1 MFGIGG
7 VLTSSLSG
15 FVSDR
20 LQSRKLPLV
29 LGSIGY
35 AICGCI
41 LFFSH
46 KLWHLLLYRL
56 LNGMASGLVYPIST
70 AAVGDV
76 YPHKLLGVQMALLN
90 MFNNAGYMIG
100 PIIGGALYDRA
111 GVQGVSTVIITIGSA
126 LSLFMALGIKEPLLI
141 HTRLLE
147 QRGIESISDTESENK
162 TIAEEID
169 SIDLYPKDMPLW
181 RLVLKWQVML
191 ASIITLSLGTF
202 NSSLDNLLG
211 MHVKD
216 RFHISSS
223 KAGLLYVIN
232 GGVSILLS
240 IPTGTAVD
248 RIIGRYGED
257 ARGYIQVF
265 GLLLACG
272 SAFAIGM
279 SKSFGMVAG
288 LEAWIATAVLLVNIP
303 VMSSFGDFVNRLNL
317 NSMAQCYGIFNS
329 FWSLSSSPA
338 KADAVQTIHSQA
350 EQPPFVNHI
359 YCLNAPSKLGR
370 KERMTELFKYM
381 HLDVQM
387 FSGDH
392 LAVWHDIIDKKFEQ
406 AMVVED
412 DIDFE
417 LDAVDSIHKALE
429 SLTAKTVGWDMLYI
443 GHCSMEEAQ
452 PSQNTTVVKSV
463 HPFCTSGYVVSH
475 RGAQKLANR
484 FSQKSSSYALDVQL
498 VALIKRKLLDA
509 YSMYPPVVFQ
519 RRDLY
524 PSDDGMELRIF
535 RLLNNSAWDTARQRE
550 PRLANWVDPPDAEQ
564 RHPAYKYIPKWM
576 EDARTVH

>member
-1 MFGIGG
+1 MKPFTNIRSLPITIVVGSCIAQLIDNITYTISFACLPHLFEDLQLASESQIGLVAAMFGIGG

-329 FWSLSSSPA
+329 FWSLSSTFA
-338 KADAVQTIHSQA
+338 
-350 EQPPFVNHI
+350 
-359 YCLNAPSKLGR
+359 
-370 KERMTELFKYM
+370 
-381 HLDVQM
+381 
-387 FSGDH
+387 
-392 LAVWHDIIDKKFEQ
+392 
-406 AMVVED
+406 
-412 DIDFE
+412 
-417 LDAVDSIHKALE
+417 
-429 SLTAKTVGWDMLYI
+429 
-443 GHCSMEEAQ
+443 
-452 PSQNTTVVKSV
+452 
-463 HPFCTSGYVVSH
+463 
-475 RGAQKLANR
+475 
-484 FSQKSSSYALDVQL
+484 
-498 VALIKRKLLDA
+498 
-509 YSMYPPVVFQ
+509 PPVATW
-519 RRDLY
+519 LY
-524 PSDDGMELRIF
+524 TKIGFTFTVSGILSGLCLLCASMVLCEKLWK
-535 RLLNNSAWDTARQRE
+535 RLL
-550 PRLANWVDPPDAEQ
+550 
-564 RHPAYKYIPKWM
+564 
-576 EDARTVH
+576 

>member
-29 LGSIGY
+29 LGSIG
-35 AICGCI
+35 
-41 LFFSH
+41 
-46 KLWHLLLYRL
+46 L

-317 NSMAQCYGIFNS
+317 NSMAHVHEIIRS
-329 FWSLSSSPA
+329 TSSSPA